1 MTAMKG
7 GGRRLMHVMQS
18 PTTSIPTSLNV
29 SRMVKSVPQLSAL
42 SREEY
47 ASTTTNFEVLGGSL
61 LRVGLAPST
70 SLYTKRNSLV
80 GTFGQTVVSTLYLNK
95 VLPRVLALQRP
106 FGFQKI
112 ISSSPVC
119 TLISS
124 ADPMAVLSLDGT
136 IDWVVAKSNS
146 LHTFSGEQLIV
157 EARRRGLLRRKNRPE
172 FSHTFLSGRGTV
184 ALSGA
189 NQLYKVSLEQGESF
203 LALKDNLIAYSLD
216 SNNRNVEA
224 ARYHQI
230 PYTLEQAEKGVEPVS
245 NVITSKNLSFT
256 ERLKHLYHQVATT
269 TRRFVHSES
278 GKFVRIAGPT
288 TLLLQSTV
296 PSYVPDM
303 AGRNLNTN
311 PLETEIQRTAKSIV
325 EEADYEKEKKIMA
338 GMPGKPE
345 DHLKIATVSA
355 GKVSLQST
363 KDFDQ
368 FVSEKK

>member
-1 MTAMKG
+1 MKD

-18 PTTSIPTSLNV
+18 PTKSIPTSLNV
-29 SRMVKSVPQLSAL
+29 SRLVKSVPQLSAL

-47 ASTTTNFEVLGGSL
+47 ASTTTSFEVLGGSL

-80 GTFGQTVVSTLYLNK
+80 GTFGQAVVSTLYLNK
-95 VLPRVLALQRP
+95 VLPRVLAWQRP
-106 FGFQKI
+106 FGFQKV

-157 EARRRGLLRRKNRPE
+157 EARRRGFVRHRNRPQ

-189 NQLYKVSLEQGESF
+189 GQLYKVSLEQGESF

-216 SNNRNVEA
+216 SNNRNIEG
-224 ARYHQI
+224 ARYHRI
-230 PYTLEQAEKGVEPVS
+230 PYTLEQVEEGVESV
-245 NVITSKNLSFT
+245 NVVTSKNLSFT
-256 ERLKHLYHQVATT
+256 ERLKHLYHQVMTT

-296 PSYVPDM
+296 PSYLPDLR
-303 AGRNLNTN
+303 GQNLNTN
-311 PLETEIQRTAKSIV
+311 PLEAEIQRTAKSII
-325 EEADYEKEKKIMA
+325 EEEDYQKEQKIMA

-345 DHLKIATVSA
+345 DHLKIATVTA
-355 GKVSLQST
+355 GKVSLRST

-368 FVSEKK
+368 FVNEKK